1 MDEVNPKDAS
11 RVLDIVYKKAL
22 DGIPKVSPSV
32 DELVDDYVRKN
43 PTPRKA
49 AWGSPIFTT
58 ICISAGSRRR
68 DSTPATIFRA
78 TTGKEE
84 MCTT

>member
-22 DGIPKVSPSV
+22 DGIPRVSPSV

-49 AWGSPIFTT
+49 AWALCDIEQNE
-58 ICISAGSRRR
+58 I
-68 DSTPATIFRA
+68 RA
-78 TTGKEE
+78 LEAAIGKARFQ
-84 MCTT
+84 